1 MCVFAR
7 HLFSRGLYPVNAC
20 YYSKFR
26 DIQTGFIGMNNSHE
40 TENAQLLVKTILET
54 EPPRYTAT
62 VPILAYSIR
71 SLGNA
76 FSDLEAQLMPR
87 IIKAKR
93 GRTYEKHLELL
104 RLVLLNLIAV
114 GFSHEQLTI
123 PSTPRPGTY
132 LHDRF
137 GFDQRKRKRIVD
149 ALKAHGL
156 MEQVYFGSRGLNIAS
171 AFRPTES
178 LLLPYCDFLYSHQ
191 GDFDDYSPIRLD
203 GEPHYENV
211 WWYEN
216 TERDREILTRYN
228 KYMRDFSWARKGAT
242 YRSFG
247 LAPFTASRVHTPYQT
262 IVSRRVN
269 IRKQTL
275 FNGNPIAEPDFSANH
290 LTLLSMIFDER
301 LPESPYDRVAED
313 TGIKKS
319 IIKLVLV
326 RLMGADGER
335 KYNNAKYSLER
346 DKQNPVS
353 RRGVDAIRASFYKC
367 IPFLKQ
373 HNLLCTGMGSKLQ
386 FFEGEIA
393 MHMFEWCIETQTP
406 IINVHDAYACEECNE
421 ERVERTMYAMREKVI
436 NDERLLASCGIRR

>member
-1 MCVFAR
+1 
-7 HLFSRGLYPVNAC
+7 
-20 YYSKFR
+20 
-26 DIQTGFIGMNNSHE
+26 MNHSQE
-40 TENAQLLVKTILET
+40 ADNAQLLIKMLLEA
-54 EPPRYTAT
+54 EQPAYTASA
-62 VPILAYSIR
+62 PILAYSTR
-71 SLGNA
+71 SLGDA
-76 FSDLEAQLMPR
+76 FSDLETQLMPE

-93 GRTYEKHLELL
+93 GKAYEQHHNLL
-104 RLVLLNLIAV
+104 QLVLLNLVAV

-123 PSTPRPGTY
+123 QSTPRAGAY
-132 LHDRF
+132 LNDKF
-137 GFDQRKRKRIVD
+137 GFDQRRAKRIVD
-149 ALKAHGL
+149 ALQNNGL
-156 MEQVYFGSRGLNIAS
+156 ATRVFFGSKGLKKAS
-171 AFRPTES
+171 GYRPTAEI
-178 LLLPYCDFLYSHQ
+178 LLPYCGFLYSHQ

-275 FNGNPIAEPDFSANH
+275 FNGNPIVEPDFSANH
-290 LTLLSMIFDER
+290 LTLLSMIFDEQ

-326 RLMGADGER
+326 RLMGADSEG
-335 KYNNAKYSLER
+335 KYNNAQYSLER

-353 RRGVDAIRASFYKC
+353 RKKVDAIRASFYKC

-373 HNLLCTGMGSKLQ
+373 HDLLCTGMGAKLQ

-393 MHMFEWCIETQTP
+393 MHMFEWSINNQVP
-406 IINVHDAYACEECNE
+406 IINIHDAYACESHNE
-421 ERVERTMYAMREKVI
+421 ELVEQTMHKMRDKVL
-436 NDERLLASCGIRR
+436 NDGGLLFSCGIKK

>member
-1 MCVFAR
+1 M
-7 HLFSRGLYPVNAC
+7 
-20 YYSKFR
+20 SKLH
-26 DIQTGFIGMNNSHE
+26 D
-40 TENAQLLVKTILET
+40 NAQLLAKTIMDAK
-54 EPPRYTAT
+54 PPPYTAT
-62 VPILAYSIR
+62 APILAYSTK

-76 FSDLEAQLMPR
+76 FSELEAQLMPE

-93 GRTYEKHLELL
+93 GSTYEKHLKLL

-123 PSTPRPGTY
+123 PSTPRSGTY

-137 GFDQRKRKRIVD
+137 GFDQRKRNRIVN
-149 ALKAHGL
+149 ALKTHGL
-156 MEQVYFGSRGLNIAS
+156 IEQVYFGSRGLNIAS

-203 GEPHYENV
+203 GEPYDGEV
-211 WWYEN
+211 WWYSE
-216 TERDREILTRYN
+216 TERDRDILIRYN
-228 KYMRDFSWARKGAT
+228 DFMRQFSWARKDAT

-290 LTLLSMIFDER
+290 LTLLSMIFDEY
-301 LPESPYDRVAED
+301 LPTSPYDLVAAD
-313 TGIKKS
+313 TGIDKS

-326 RLMGADGER
+326 RLMGADSER
-335 KYNNAKYSLER
+335 KYNNAKYTLER
-346 DKQNPVS
+346 DKHNPVS
-353 RRGVDAIRASFYKC
+353 RQKVDVIRDSFYKC
-367 IPFLKQ
+367 IPFLKK
-373 HNLLCTGMGSKLQ
+373 HELLCTGMGSRLQ

-393 MHMFEWCIETQTP
+393 MHMFEWSISNQIP
-406 IINVHDAYACEECNE
+406 IINIHDAYACEAHNE
-421 ERVERTMYAMREKVI
+421 EFVEQTMYQMREKVL
-436 NDERLLASCGIRR
+436 NDERLLVSCGIKK

>member
-1 MCVFAR
+1 M
-7 HLFSRGLYPVNAC
+7 
-20 YYSKFR
+20 SKL
-26 DIQTGFIGMNNSHE
+26 H
-40 TENAQLLVKTILET
+40 ENAQLLVKTILEA
-54 EPPRYTAT
+54 EPPPYTAT
-62 VPILAYSIR
+62 APILAYSTR

-76 FSDLEAQLMPR
+76 FSDLETQLMPE

-93 GRTYEKHLELL
+93 GEAYEKHLKLL
-104 RLVLLNLIAV
+104 RLVLLNLVAV

-132 LHDRF
+132 LYDKF
-137 GFDQRKRKRIVD
+137 GFDQRRVNRIVE
-149 ALKAHGL
+149 ALENEGL
-156 MEQVYFGSRGLNIAS
+156 VNKVYFGTRWLNRARAYRS
-171 AFRPTES
+171 TEHI
-178 LLLPYCDFLYSHQ
+178 LIPYCDFLYSHQ
-191 GDFDDYSPIRLD
+191 GDFDAYSPIRLD
-203 GEPHYENV
+203 GEPHDGEV
-211 WWYEN
+211 WWYSN
-216 TERDREILTRYN
+216 TDRDRDILTRYN
-228 KYMRDFSWARKGAT
+228 DFMRQFIWARKDAT

-247 LAPFTASRVHTPYQT
+247 LTPYTASRVHTPYQT

-275 FNGNPIAEPDFSANH
+275 FNGGPIAEPDFSANH
-290 LTLLSMIFDER
+290 LTLLSMIFDEQ

-313 TGIKKS
+313 TGIKRS

-326 RLMGADGER
+326 RLMGANSER

-367 IPFLKQ
+367 IPFLKK

-393 MHMFEWCIETQTP
+393 MHMFDWCVDTQTP
-406 IINVHDAYACEECNE
+406 VINVHDAYACEEHNE

-436 NDERLLASCGIRR
+436 NDGRLLASCGIRR

>member
-1 MCVFAR
+1 M
-7 HLFSRGLYPVNAC
+7 
-20 YYSKFR
+20 SKLH
-26 DIQTGFIGMNNSHE
+26 N
-40 TENAQLLVKTILET
+40 NAQLLVKTILEA
-54 EPPRYTAT
+54 EPPSYTAT
-62 VPILAYSIR
+62 APILAYSTR

-76 FSDLEAQLMPR
+76 FSDLETQLMPE
-87 IIKAKR
+87 IIKATR
-93 GRTYEKHLELL
+93 GKAYEKRLQLL
-104 RLVLLNLIAV
+104 RLVLLNLVAV

-123 PSTPRPGTY
+123 QSTPRPGTY
-132 LHDRF
+132 LNDKFR
-137 GFDQRKRKRIVD
+137 FDQRRVKRIVD
-149 ALKAHGL
+149 ALQNNGL
-156 MEQVYFGSRGLNIAS
+156 ATKVFFGSQGLKKAS
-171 AFRPTES
+171 AYRPTAEI
-178 LLLPYCDFLYSHQ
+178 LLPYCDFLYSHQ

-203 GEPHYENV
+203 GEPLHENV

-216 TERDREILTRYN
+216 TERDRGILTRYN

-247 LAPFTASRVHTPYQT
+247 LAPYTASRVHTPYQT

-290 LTLLSMIFDER
+290 LTLLSMIFDEH
-301 LPESPYDRVAED
+301 LPESPYDLVAED

-326 RLMGADGER
+326 RLMGANSER

-346 DKQNPVS
+346 DKQHPVS
-353 RRGVDAIRASFYKC
+353 RRGVDAIRESFYKC

-393 MHMFEWCIETQTP
+393 MHMFDWCVDTQTP
-406 IINVHDAYACEECNE
+406 IINVHDAYACEEHNE
-421 ERVERTMYAMREKVI
+421 ERVERTMHAMREKVI
-436 NDERLLASCGIRR
+436 NDERLLVSCGIRR